1 MVKNLPSDA
10 GDAGSIPA
18 QETKVP
24 HAAGPLSP
32 CAAPREKPMHCS

>member
-10 GDAGSIPA
+10 GDAGLIPA
-18 QETKVP
+18 QESKVP

-32 CAAPREKPMHCS
+32 CTAPREKSSHRS